1 VRAQC
6 LVLQVLF
13 LATLCLTNFSFGLLA
28 SVAILPI
35 TLLGLAPRHAL
46 FHVSALVGLLC
57 LLSVATVAIVFPDPA
72 LGGLPGG
79 GWGGEGCGSCLG
91 VLHCLVL
98 LPAVLLLAVQVGE
111 GLDDKDNKL
120 FEEWEFQP

>member
-1 VRAQC
+1 
-6 LVLQVLF
+6 
-13 LATLCLTNFSFGLLA
+13 
-28 SVAILPI
+28 
-35 TLLGLAPRHAL
+35 
-46 FHVSALVGLLC
+46 
-57 LLSVATVAIVFPDPA
+57 
-72 LGGLPGG
+72 
-79 GWGGEGCGSCLG
+79 LG